1 MSEPRGSMQLETL
14 LQALFVV
21 GIFAVALVYA
31 IRWNRAHTKAETEF
45 AQAQGWTY
53 TLAHNDPHGLTKR
66 LADSLERVA
75 PERKF
80 DLQSIMTVESGW
92 RRVFL
97 FRGRYRRMYRVREW
111 ERKDNP
117 GSACLIQSNRFKS
130 VGSPVEI
137 RWNYRADADP
147 PPRGVGAGDSEFTW
161 NFTVSSRDP
170 ASAKET
176 VNESIQEVLL
186 EHKKAPLVESA
197 ESLAIAIGPGGVV
210 AMMWGYASPEQ
221 WLQLLDLCR
230 RIESAP

>member
-14 LQALFVV
+14 LQVLFVV
-21 GIFAVALVYA
+21 GIFAVVLVYA

-66 LADSLERVA
+66 IADSLERVA

-92 RRVFL
+92 RKVFL
-97 FRGRYRRMYRVREW
+97 FRGRYRRMYRMREW

-130 VGSPVEI
+130 VGSHVEI
-137 RWNYRADADP
+137 RWRHGGGTD
-147 PPRGVGAGDSEFTW
+147 DSEFARH
-161 NFTVSSRDP
+161 FTVSSRDP
-170 ASAKET
+170 AAAKEI

-186 EHKKAPLVESA
+186 EHKKAPLAESA
-197 ESLAIAIGPGGVV
+197 EDLVIAIGPGGVV
-210 AMMWGYASPEQ
+210 VSMWGRASSDQ